1 MVLKLYGASGSTCS
15 KRVAT
20 ILREKEVP
28 YELVGINFAQGEQ
41 KTPEYL
47 EKQPFGQVPYIVC
60 LFDAFRC
67 FGSHTC
73 NQDDDGFLL
82 FESRAICRYIEA
94 KYPKQ
99 GTSLIPTDPAINSG
113 NILHWSFVC
122 LCACISIEHW
132 YIHSMGRLARYATV
146 LMALHY
152 RYSPLPLTFFH

>member
-1 MVLKLYGASGSTCS
+1 MVLKLYGTSGSTCS

-28 YELVGINFAQGEQ
+28 YELVEINFAQGEQ

-60 LFDAFRC
+60 LFDLFRC
-67 FGSHTC
+67 FCSHIC

-94 KYPKQ
+94 KYSKQ
-99 GTSLIPTDPAINSG
+99 GTSLIPTDPKANAK
-113 NILHWSFVC
+113 FEQ
-122 LCACISIEHW
+122 AASIECFNFDPSASAIV
-132 YIHSMGRLARYATV
+132 YEAIFKKYGV
-146 LMALHY
+146 
-152 RYSPLPLTFFH
+152 